1 MARFGSLSYKR
12 LLPGDLMFYDG
23 NDDGTVDH
31 VDVYVG
37 NGYALD
43 SSSSPAGVTIM
54 WVGDG
59 WYREHFVHGRR
70 ILPQP

>member
-1 MARFGSLSYKR
+1 MARYGSLSYR
-12 LLPGDLMFYDG
+12 QLMPGDLMFYDG

-43 SSSSPAGVTIM
+43 SSSTPAGVTLM

-70 ILPQP
+70 VLPSS